1 MNLDKNT
8 KHNTGRQITLRP
20 FGHCNAPQRAW
31 WLLVAFPLTFLSLYL
46 KVCGE
51 TAVLI
56 LVLANFQNSTL
67 KRRLAVYVY

>member
-1 MNLDKNT
+1 MKIPN
-8 KHNTGRQITLRP
+8 ITLGDKLLFAH
-20 FGHCNAPQRAW
+20 FGTATQLKEHGGYW
-31 WLLVAFPLTFLSLYL
+31 WPLTFLSLYL

-51 TAVLI
+51 TAV